1 MEPMKTNYE
10 PEPPGSPRRLQGM
23 PWWPAALVILVLA
36 LVGAW
41 FLWSR
46 SKAREL
52 PPVEVAEPSGPEATE
67 GPEAVGAQPEVWEL
81 PSLAESDDFLRDIAA
96 RLSSHSAWLSWLAT
110 DDLVG
115 RFVAGVD
122 EVARGDIPTS
132 QARFLVPKR
141 GFSAL
146 ARGGYL
152 YLGAESQGRF
162 NRLAAVVSGLDA
174 RGVAD
179 LYGRLRPLFRD
190 AYRGLGYPN
199 ADFDA
204 VLAKAMQKVLEAP
217 DSDGAVELVAA
228 LRSYKYADPR
238 LEALPPVQKLML
250 RLGPDNA
257 GLVKAKLREI
267 AAALDQE
274 QVAVGESDS

>member
-1 MEPMKTNYE
+1 MKTNYE
-10 PEPPGSPRRLQGM
+10 LEPPGSPRRLKGM

-36 LVGAW
+36 LVGGW

-46 SKAREL
+46 AKAREL
-52 PPVEVAEPSGPEATE
+52 PLAEVAEPSGPEAME
-67 GPEAVGAQPEVWEL
+67 ESEAVEAAPEVWEL

-96 RLSSHSAWLSWLAT
+96 RLSSHSEWLSWLAT

-146 ARGGYL
+146 SRAGRS

-174 RGVAD
+174 QEVAN

-190 AYRGLGYPN
+190 AYRGLGYPK
-199 ADFDA
+199 ADFDTA
-204 VLAKAMQKVLEAP
+204 LARAIKKVLEAP
-217 DSDGAVELVAA
+217 DLDGTAELVPA

-257 GLVKAKLREI
+257 GLVKAKLLEI
-267 AAALDQE
+267 AAALDQTKWRSE
-274 QVAVGESDS
+274 KVAADE

>member
-1 MEPMKTNYE
+1 MGPMTHYE
-10 PEPPGSPRRLQGM
+10 SEPPGGPRRLQGM

-36 LVGAW
+36 LVGGW

-46 SKAREL
+46 VKARDV
-52 PPVEVAEPSGPEATE
+52 PPVAVAEPSEPESMAE
-67 GPEAVGAQPEVWEL
+67 PEPVGAAPEVWEL

-96 RLSSHSAWLSWLAT
+96 RLSSHSEWLSWLAT
-110 DDLVG
+110 DDLVV

-122 EVARGDIPTS
+122 EVARGDLPTS
-132 QARFLVPKR
+132 QVRFLVPKR

-146 ARGGYL
+146 STAGRS
-152 YLGAESQGRF
+152 YLGDQSQRRF
-162 NRLAAVVSGLDA
+162 NRLAAVVAGLDA

-190 AYRGLGYPN
+190 AYRELGYPN

-204 VLAKAMQKVLEAP
+204 VLAKAMRKVLEAP
-217 DSDGAVELVAA
+217 NLDGTVELVPA

-257 GLVKAKLREI
+257 ELVKAKLREI
-267 AAALDQE
+267 AAALDRG
-274 QVAVGESDS
+274 QVAVGESG